1 MQKKAHHCFNIL
13 TFNFIAYFFLFYFF
27 YSQFLYICTSIQK
40 MEFALE
46 YLLLIPIG
54 FIAGFLNT
62 VAGGGTLLTLP
73 MLIFLGLP
81 APVANGT
88 NRIAILV
95 QTLTAVK
102 GFKSKGVSTYP
113 FSFYLGLSALLGSF
127 IGAKLAI
134 TISGEAFN
142 KILAFIMIMVVL
154 IILFNTNKT
163 TNHMQERTNGKH
175 LYWAVFIFF
184 FLGIYGGFI
193 NAGIGF
199 LMLAILP
206 YLNGLS
212 LLKSNVTKVFV
223 VAVYTIGAVIVFAIE
238 DKINYPLAIILT
250 LGNASGAWV
259 ATRWSVKKDDKV
271 IKWFLLITVSSLAIK
286 LWFF

>member
-1 MQKKAHHCFNIL
+1 MDF
-13 TFNFIAYFFLFYFF
+13 
-27 YSQFLYICTSIQK
+27 S
-40 MEFALE
+40 LE

-73 MLIFLGLP
+73 TLLFLGLP

-95 QTLTAVK
+95 QTFTAVR

-113 FSFYLGLSALLGSF
+113 FSFYLGISALLGSF
-127 IGAKLAI
+127 IGAKMAI
-134 TISGEAFN
+134 DISGELFT
-142 KILAFIMIMVVL
+142 KILAIIMIMVL
-154 IILFNTNKT
+154 FSILFNSSKNITDIP
-163 TNHMQERTNGKH
+163 ERLTGKH
-175 LYWAVFIFF
+175 LYFSIVIFF

-199 LMLAILP
+199 LMLVILP
-206 YLNGLS
+206 YVNGLS

-223 VAVYTIGAVIVFAIE
+223 VAIYTIGAVLVFAFE
-238 DKINYPLAIILT
+238 DKINYPLAFILT
-250 LGNASGAWV
+250 IGNASGAWF
-259 ATRWSVKKDDKV
+259 ASRWSVKKDDKV
-271 IKWFLLITVSSLAIK
+271 IKMFLIVTVSSLAIK

>member
-1 MQKKAHHCFNIL
+1 MDF
-13 TFNFIAYFFLFYFF
+13 
-27 YSQFLYICTSIQK
+27 SI
-40 MEFALE
+40 E

-73 MLIFLGLP
+73 ALLFLGLP
-81 APVANGT
+81 APIANGT
-88 NRIAILV
+88 NRIAILI
-95 QTLTAVK
+95 QTFTAVR

-113 FSFYLGLSALLGSF
+113 FSFYLGLSAFVGSF

-134 TISGEAFN
+134 DISGDVFN
-142 KILAFIMIMVVL
+142 KILAIIMIMVL
-154 IILFNTNKT
+154 LTIIFNPNKNFT
-163 TNHMQERTNGKH
+163 EIPERTTGKH
-175 LYWAVFIFF
+175 LYWAIFIFF

-199 LMLAILP
+199 LMLVILP
-206 YLNGLS
+206 YVNGLS

-223 VAVYTIGAVIVFAIE
+223 VAMYTVGAVIVFAYE
-238 DKINYPLAIILT
+238 NKINYPLAFILT
-250 LGNASGAWV
+250 IGNASGAWV
-259 ATRWSVKKDDKV
+259 GSRWSVKKDDKV
-271 IKWFLLITVSSLAIK
+271 IKLFLIITVSSLAIK

>member
-1 MQKKAHHCFNIL
+1 MMDF
-13 TFNFIAYFFLFYFF
+13 
-27 YSQFLYICTSIQK
+27 SI
-40 MEFALE
+40 E

-62 VAGGGTLLTLP
+62 IAGGGTLLTLP
-73 MLIFLGLP
+73 TLLFLGLP
-81 APVANGT
+81 APIANGT
-88 NRIAILV
+88 NRIAILI
-95 QTLTAVK
+95 QTFTAVR

-113 FSFYLGLSALLGSF
+113 FSLYLGISAFFGSLL
-127 IGAKLAI
+127 GAKLAI
-134 TISGEAFN
+134 NITGELFN
-142 KILAFIMIMVVL
+142 KILAIIMVMVL
-154 IILFNTNKT
+154 TTILLNPIKNYTELP
-163 TNHMQERTNGKH
+163 ERTTGKY
-175 LYWAVFIFF
+175 LYVSIFIFF

-199 LMLAILP
+199 LMLVILP

-223 VAVYTIGAVIVFAIE
+223 VAVYTIGAVLVFAFE
-238 DKINYPLAIILT
+238 DKINYPLALILT

-259 ATRWSVKKDDKV
+259 ASRWSVKKDDKV
-271 IKWFLLITVSSLAIK
+271 IKLFLIITVSSLAIK